1 MPSSN
6 CCFLTCIQ
14 IPQETGKVVCYSKL
28 IKNFPQFVVIHEV
41 KAFSVV
47 NEAKIDVFMGF
58 FFFDPTDVGNLTP
71 GSSVFSESSLY
82 IWKFSVDVLLKPNL
96 KDFEYQLSSMWN
108 VCICSIEYSLAL
120 PFFGIGVTTHLSHSC
135 GHCRVFQIHWPIQ
148 YSTFTESS
156 FRIWNSSAGV
166 PSPSLGFVCSDTS

>member
-1 MPSSN
+1 M
-6 CCFLTCIQ
+6 
-14 IPQETGKVVCYSKL
+14 VCYSKL

-47 NEAKIDVFMGF
+47 NEAEIDVFMGF

-96 KDFEYQLSSMWN
+96 KDFEYQLASM
-108 VCICSIEYSLAL
+108 
-120 PFFGIGVTTHLSHSC
+120 
-135 GHCRVFQIHWPIQ
+135 
-148 YSTFTESS
+148 
-156 FRIWNSSAGV
+156 
-166 PSPSLGFVCSDTS
+166 

>member
-1 MPSSN
+1 M
-6 CCFLTCIQ
+6 
-14 IPQETGKVVCYSKL
+14 VCYSKL

-82 IWKFSVDVLLKPNL
+82 IWKLSVDVLLKPNL
-96 KDFEYQLSSMWN
+96 KDFEYQLASM
-108 VCICSIEYSLAL
+108 
-120 PFFGIGVTTHLSHSC
+120 
-135 GHCRVFQIHWPIQ
+135 
-148 YSTFTESS
+148 
-156 FRIWNSSAGV
+156 
-166 PSPSLGFVCSDTS
+166 